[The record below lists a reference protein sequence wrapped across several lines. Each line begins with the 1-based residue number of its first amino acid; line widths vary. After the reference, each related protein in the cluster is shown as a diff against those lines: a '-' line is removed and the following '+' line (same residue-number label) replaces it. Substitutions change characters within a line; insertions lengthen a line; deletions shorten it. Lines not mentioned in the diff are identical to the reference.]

1 MFGKKVEGSH
11 EIQSEINSPL
21 ELFRMI
27 YIYIGMFQ
35 MYLLNFRS
43 LEDFFF
49 SGRKLV
55 CSD

>member
-49 SGRKLV
+49 QW
-55 CSD
+55 